1 VVRDIENHYAGELLY
16 PPKSVRDLLQAYVDA
31 GKLGVKAGESFYTYP
46 EIQNHARPF
55 GFSSCA

>member
-1 VVRDIENHYAGELLY
+1 MVLDIENHYAEEFPY

-31 GKLGVKAGESFYTYP
+31 GKLGVKAGEGFYTYP